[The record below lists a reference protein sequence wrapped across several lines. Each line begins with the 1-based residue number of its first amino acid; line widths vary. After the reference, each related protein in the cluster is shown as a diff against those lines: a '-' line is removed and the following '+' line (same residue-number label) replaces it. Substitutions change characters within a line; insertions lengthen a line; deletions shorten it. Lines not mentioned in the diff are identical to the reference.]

1 MLDDTNLSSAL
12 FFGTIPVHQQQDDA
26 KRRNSWDFF
35 NFENTLN
42 DVGIEADRRGQE
54 DIASMLRHHMQM
66 QSRNSRSLTANSM
79 SESKIEETGQFFC
92 ISSEKTWFEIQHG
105 LRFFHDLLFRPKP

>member
-1 MLDDTNLSSAL
+1 MLDDTNLSSVLFL
-12 FFGTIPVHQQQDDA
+12 FFGTILMHQQQDDA

-66 QSRNSRSLTANSM
+66 QSRNSRSLTASSM
-79 SESKIEETGQFFC
+79 SESKIEETGHGCFFV
-92 ISSEKTWFEIQHG
+92 
-105 LRFFHDLLFRPKP
+105 